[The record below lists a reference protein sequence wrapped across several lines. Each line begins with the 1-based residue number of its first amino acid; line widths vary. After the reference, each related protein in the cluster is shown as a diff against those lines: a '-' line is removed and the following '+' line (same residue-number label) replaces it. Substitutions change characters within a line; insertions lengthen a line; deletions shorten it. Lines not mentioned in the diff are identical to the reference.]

1 MEEKER
7 DAVSEAETVETAEK
21 SEKESETSFRPRRH
35 IAELPD
41 QLISQIAAGEV
52 VERPASVVKE
62 LVENA
67 LDSGANRIEVRIES
81 GGLRRISVSDN
92 GCGIPKEELPLA
104 LKRHA
109 TSKIRTLLDL
119 ETVASLGFRGEALA
133 SIASIAGLEITSR
146 VAGSDSAWCITAGE
160 GISPAAGSQGTR
172 IEVTDL
178 FFKTPA
184 RRKFLK
190 SEATETAHC
199 LRQFQHAALAHPA
212 VDMRFFANGRPVL
225 ALPAQSPRDRA
236 NAILP
241 ETFAAASREVF
252 SEVPGLRI
260 TGWIGLPTA
269 SRSKSD
275 AQYFFVNGRCI
286 KDRTL
291 MHALKQG
298 YSDVLYN
305 GAQPS
310 FCLFLDIDP
319 SQVDVNVHPAKNEV
333 RFRETQRIHQ
343 FVFHAVEAAL
353 APAVAGGDAPE
364 SLAPQEEP
372 AHAEVEV
379 AGGLHFKEAPA
390 RGAAEVPAVK
400 PISKTAPA
408 AFSAAPASVSSSAT
422 ATRAAPAAQA
432 VPARASEVKPFAEQ
446 SWDRKREAP
455 AGVGS
460 LDLFGAVRHE
470 KKPHRTYDGPEAPV
484 VPAGFESP
492 LERPEPL
499 QEAEIL
505 PSQETGSDAS
515 DPDSQGGALLRT
527 AENPFPLGQALAQVA
542 GIYILAENR
551 EGLVV
556 VDMHAAHERICYERL
571 KAQMD
576 SQRMP
581 VQQLLIPLV
590 FAVEPLDMG
599 TFEEH
604 EADLKALG
612 LDVSAASPTHLRL
625 RSVPAVLS
633 GEIEREGAELVREVL
648 ADFRNFGGTRLLET
662 HRNEILSTMACHGAV
677 RAHRILTLE
686 EMNSLLRQMEKTA
699 RADECNHGRPT
710 WVQMSLTEL
719 DRLFLRGR

>member
-1 MEEKER
+1 MEEQER
-7 DAVSEAETVETAEK
+7 DAAQEAGAAEK
-21 SEKESETSFRPRRH
+21 DEKESEASSRLRRH

-67 LDSGANRIEVRIES
+67 LDSGADRIEVRIEG

-190 SEATETAHC
+190 SEAAETAHC

-310 FCLFLDIDP
+310 FCLFLEIDP

-353 APAVAGGDAPE
+353 APAVTGGDAPE
-364 SLAPQEEP
+364 SLAPRAVP
-372 AHAEVEV
+372 SHAEVEV

-390 RGAAEVPAVK
+390 RGAAEIPAVK
-400 PISKTAPA
+400 PVSRPAPA
-408 AFSAAPASVSSSAT
+408 AFSAAPATVSSLASA
-422 ATRAAPAAQA
+422 ARVAPAAQA
-432 VPARASEVKPFAEQ
+432 APVQRPEVKPFAEQ

-455 AGVGS
+455 AGVGA

-470 KKPHRTYDGPEAPV
+470 QKPRRTYDDGPEAPV

-492 LERPEPL
+492 LERPEP
-499 QEAEIL
+499 EASRGSEAL
-505 PSQETGSDAS
+505 SSQGTSAGAS
-515 DPDSQGGALLRT
+515 EPDSQGGALLRT

-710 WVQMSLTEL
+710 WVQMSLSEL

>member
-7 DAVSEAETVETAEK
+7 DAALEAVAVEEK
-21 SEKESETSFRPRRH
+21 AGEEGEASPQPRRH

-67 LDSGANRIEVRIES
+67 LDSGADRIEVRIEG
-81 GGLRRISVSDN
+81 GGLRRVSVSDN

-212 VDMRFFANGRPVL
+212 VEMRFFANGRPVL
-225 ALPAQSPRDRA
+225 ALPSQSPRDRA

-252 SEVPGLRI
+252 AEVPGLRI

-353 APAVAGGDAPE
+353 APAVTGGDAPE
-364 SLAPQEEP
+364 SLAPQAQP
-372 AHAEVEV
+372 AHEEIEVG
-379 AGGLHFKEAPA
+379 GGLHFKEAPA
-390 RGAAEVPAVK
+390 RGAAEASAAKPVPLPV
-400 PISKTAPA
+400 ST
-408 AFSAAPASVSSSAT
+408 AFSAASVSSSVPVTRAET
-422 ATRAAPAAQA
+422 AEKAAPAQ
-432 VPARASEVKPFAEQ
+432 VPEAKSFAEK

-470 KKPHRTYDGPEAPV
+470 HKPRRTYDGPEAPV

-492 LERPEPL
+492 LERPAP
-499 QEAEIL
+499 EAL
-505 PSQETGSDAS
+505 PEAGPQAPQVAAEAS
-515 DPDSQGGALLRT
+515 EPDSQGGALLRT

-551 EGLVV
+551 EGLVI
-556 VDMHAAHERICYERL
+556 VDMHAAHERICYEKL
-571 KAQMD
+571 KAQMN

-581 VQQLLIPLV
+581 VQQLLIPIV